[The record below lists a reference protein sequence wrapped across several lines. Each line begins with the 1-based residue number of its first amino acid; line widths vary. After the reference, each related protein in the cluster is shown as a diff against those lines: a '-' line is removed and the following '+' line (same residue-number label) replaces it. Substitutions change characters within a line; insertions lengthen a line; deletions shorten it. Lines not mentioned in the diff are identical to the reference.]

1 MYFFSVG
8 LYPIAASLV
17 AGKANVS
24 GPTCFFSII
33 SPPSSRRRAHAI
45 AGLLL
50 LRAKQFDLPKLTRSS
65 PGARAT
71 HVAGDLASGTILAR
85 QSKSRESLQ
94 SADEKTTTSVA
105 ALAEKIR

>member
-1 MYFFSVG
+1 MPRSQ
-8 LYPIAASLV
+8 LCTAS
-17 AGKANVS
+17 APCS
-24 GPTCFFSII
+24 GP
-33 SPPSSRRRAHAI
+33 
-45 AGLLL
+45 
-50 LRAKQFDLPKLTRSS
+50 
-65 PGARAT
+65 RAT